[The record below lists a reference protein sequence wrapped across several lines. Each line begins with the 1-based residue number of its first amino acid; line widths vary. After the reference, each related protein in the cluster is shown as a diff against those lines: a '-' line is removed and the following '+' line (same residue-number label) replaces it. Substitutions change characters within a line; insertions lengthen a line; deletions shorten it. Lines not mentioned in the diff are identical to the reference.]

1 MLEDLRAN
9 SWSLRPCCMV
19 LAYRVAH
26 FCSVWRKK
34 NVLNNL
40 WAAPLLVLYRII
52 TEGFFGY
59 EIQAAA
65 TIGRRFTIH
74 HGYAVVINK
83 NVVAGDDF
91 TIRHGVTIGNRG
103 ADNMACPHIGNGVEL
118 GANVIIL
125 GDITIGN
132 NVTVGAGSV
141 VLKNLPANCTAVGV
155 PAEVVRI
162 NNKAVNPADDLD
174 QQDLP
179 DVMAQ
184 RLLDL
189 DRRIGQLEKA
199 AQGDIPPTAQQV
211 AARQR
216 TSLRT

>member
-40 WAAPLLVLYRII
+40 WAAPLLALYRII
-52 TEGFFGY
+52 TECFFGY

-91 TIRHGVTIGNRG
+91 TIRHGVPIGNRG

-125 GDITIGN
+125 GDITLGN

-141 VLKNLPANCTAVGV
+141 VLDSVPDNALVVG
-155 PAEVVRI
+155 
-162 NNKAVNPADDLD
+162 
-174 QQDLP
+174 
-179 DVMAQ
+179 
-184 RLLDL
+184 
-189 DRRIGQLEKA
+189 EKA
-199 AQGDIPPTAQQV
+199 RVKVIK
-211 AARQR
+211 
-216 TSLRT
+216 

>member
-1 MLEDLRAN
+1 MLLEDLRAN

-19 LAYRVAH
+19 TAYRIAH

-40 WAAPLLVLYRII
+40 WAAPVLVLYRII
-52 TEGFFGY
+52 TECFFGY

-91 TIRHGVTIGNRG
+91 TIRHGVTLGNRG
-103 ADNMACPHIGNGVEL
+103 PNSLDCLTLGNGVEL
-118 GANVIIL
+118 GANVVII
-125 GDITIGN
+125 GGIRIGN

-141 VLKNLPANCTAVGV
+141 VLDDVPDNALVVG
-155 PAEVVRI
+155 
-162 NNKAVNPADDLD
+162 
-174 QQDLP
+174 
-179 DVMAQ
+179 
-184 RLLDL
+184 
-189 DRRIGQLEKA
+189 EKA
-199 AQGDIPPTAQQV
+199 RVKVIK
-211 AARQR
+211 
-216 TSLRT
+216 

>member
-34 NVLNNL
+34 NVINNL
-40 WAAPLLVLYRII
+40 WAAPAILFYRFV
-52 TEGFFGY
+52 TECLFGY
-59 EIQAAA
+59 EIQAGA

-83 NVVAGDDF
+83 FVVAGDDL

-103 ADNMACPHIGNGVEL
+103 NSMACPVIGNGVEL
-118 GANVIIL
+118 GANVVIV

-132 NVTVGAGSV
+132 NVAIGAGSV
-141 VLKNLPANCTAVGV
+141 VLDSVPDNALVVG
-155 PAEVVRI
+155 
-162 NNKAVNPADDLD
+162 
-174 QQDLP
+174 
-179 DVMAQ
+179 
-184 RLLDL
+184 
-189 DRRIGQLEKA
+189 EKA
-199 AQGDIPPTAQQV
+199 RVKVIK
-211 AARQR
+211 
-216 TSLRT
+216 

>member
-1 MLEDLRAN
+1 MIMEDLRAN

-19 LAYRVAH
+19 IAYRIAH

-34 NVLNNL
+34 HVINNI
-40 WAAPLLVLYRII
+40 WAAPVLVLYRFI
-52 TEGFFGY
+52 TECLFGY

-103 ADNMACPHIGNGVEL
+103 PDSLACPKIGNGVEL
-118 GANVIIL
+118 GANVILI

-132 NVTVGAGSV
+132 NVIVGAGSV
-141 VLKNLPANCTAVGV
+141 VVTDVPDNALVVG
-155 PAEVVRI
+155 
-162 NNKAVNPADDLD
+162 
-174 QQDLP
+174 
-179 DVMAQ
+179 
-184 RLLDL
+184 
-189 DRRIGQLEKA
+189 EKA
-199 AQGDIPPTAQQV
+199 KIKVIA
-211 AARQR
+211 
-216 TSLRT
+216 

>member
-52 TEGFFGY
+52 TECIFGY

-118 GANVIIL
+118 GANNMACPHIGNGVELGANVIIL

-141 VLKNLPANCTAVGV
+141 VLDAIPDNALVVG
-155 PAEVVRI
+155 
-162 NNKAVNPADDLD
+162 
-174 QQDLP
+174 
-179 DVMAQ
+179 
-184 RLLDL
+184 
-189 DRRIGQLEKA
+189 EKA
-199 AQGDIPPTAQQV
+199 RVKVIK
-211 AARQR
+211 
-216 TSLRT
+216 